1 MESIGAITRETLYKE
16 VWAEPVSRVAPRYG
30 ISGVALGK
38 VCRKHKIPLPPRG
51 YWAKIKAGHSPK
63 KVPLP
68 TAREFVNYSL
78 PLSRAPTYD
87 PNNPNAARKKATTA
101 QERIGFVEVSEELE
115 LPHPLIRA
123 ASKRLRRKTGWD
135 NYKGLRSSPGEIFHF
150 EVTRGALD
158 RALSIGDALIK
169 ALERQGIKVWVE
181 FEKSRTF
188 IGLGETSLAIEISE
202 HVARTKHEVTVAEKK
217 AIERWQRSPNRWSA
231 GNHYPGPPDYDYHP
245 TGKLTISIG
254 GYPSRSWGD
263 TSKTLLEQR
272 LHQVV
277 AGALDLIEEHRIRA
291 EEQERR
297 RLAWQGAKDRHD
309 RQVELRKREL
319 EQLKRLKTNATQWL
333 EAERL
338 RQYINAVEQSAVRN
352 GELSEELTVW
362 ISWARI
368 KVDCIDPLVA
378 VSDAILDSPEPR
390 SPGYYY

>member
-1 MESIGAITRETLYKE
+1 M
-16 VWAEPVSRVAPRYG
+16 
-30 ISGVALGK
+30 
-38 VCRKHKIPLPPRG
+38 
-51 YWAKIKAGHSPK
+51 
-63 KVPLP
+63 
-68 TAREFVNYSL
+68 
-78 PLSRAPTYD
+78 
-87 PNNPNAARKKATTA
+87 
-101 QERIGFVEVSEELE
+101 
-115 LPHPLIRA
+115 
-123 ASKRLRRKTGWD
+123 
-135 NYKGLRSSPGEIFHF
+135 
-150 EVTRGALD
+150 
-158 RALSIGDALIK
+158 
-169 ALERQGIKVWVE
+169 
-181 FEKSRTF
+181 
-188 IGLGETSLAIEISE
+188 
-202 HVARTKHEVTVAEKK
+202 
-217 AIERWQRSPNRWSA
+217 
-231 GNHYPGPPDYDYHP
+231 
-245 TGKLTISIG
+245 
-254 GYPSRSWGD
+254 
-263 TSKTLLEQR
+263 LEQR

>member
-1 MESIGAITRETLYKE
+1 
-16 VWAEPVSRVAPRYG
+16 
-30 ISGVALGK
+30 
-38 VCRKHKIPLPPRG
+38 
-51 YWAKIKAGHSPK
+51 
-63 KVPLP
+63 
-68 TAREFVNYSL
+68 
-78 PLSRAPTYD
+78 
-87 PNNPNAARKKATTA
+87 
-101 QERIGFVEVSEELE
+101 
-115 LPHPLIRA
+115 
-123 ASKRLRRKTGWD
+123 
-135 NYKGLRSSPGEIFHF
+135 
-150 EVTRGALD
+150 
-158 RALSIGDALIK
+158 
-169 ALERQGIKVWVE
+169 
-181 FEKSRTF
+181 
-188 IGLGETSLAIEISE
+188 
-202 HVARTKHEVTVAEKK
+202 
-217 AIERWQRSPNRWSA
+217 
-231 GNHYPGPPDYDYHP
+231 
-245 TGKLTISIG
+245 
-254 GYPSRSWGD
+254 
-263 TSKTLLEQR
+263 LLEQR